1 MTVDDLIGSRRDD
14 DEPLI
19 DCEISVGRSRTRRVK
34 NNPSSSKKAAAS
46 VVASKAAPSSSKTDS
61 IRYSSLCQ
69 KLEQL
74 SKKLHDVDD
83 EIVHDDPISSS
94 AIATDR
100 HYKVGEEHSEDVVFN
115 KSITNPQYDMS
126 ICNTS
131 FKMTP
136 KMVAYEL
143 AMNIEEIFADH
154 NPVP

>member
-1 MTVDDLIGSRRDD
+1 MPKRGSAVVTVDDLIGSRRDD

-83 EIVHDDPISSS
+83 EIGHDAPNSKAFAAFGIQ
-94 AIATDR
+94 IVTVIRFCMPVAT
-100 HYKVGEEHSEDVVFN
+100 
-115 KSITNPQYDMS
+115 KSKALD
-126 ICNTS
+126 
-131 FKMTP
+131 F
-136 KMVAYEL
+136 
-143 AMNIEEIFADH
+143 H
-154 NPVP
+154 